1 MTDIPILN
9 TNNKHQSNLQYV
21 FYILMQKLNDKINYF
36 IYIVALIYLIVP
48 YKQNTSDHK
57 NHMNQ
62 L

>member
-48 YKQNTSDHK
+48 YKRNTSDHK